1 MESVKTL
8 SLNIIELFSSVQ
20 GETSTSGRPC
30 TFVRL
35 ARCNLRC
42 SWCDSEYSFKK
53 GSPYTLLDIL
63 DFVKSQGFKEVC
75 ITGGEPLLQKNV
87 YPLIRTLCDEGYSV
101 QIETGGSLP
110 IKEIDKRACVI
121 LDIKCPGSGMHEKN
135 LWSNFEHLKPHDE
148 VKFVLKNRLDYD
160 YAKKCIAQYS
170 LSDSKV
176 EVLLSPVFDVL
187 DPKEIISW
195 IQKDQLHF
203 VRLNLQIH
211 KFIWEPH
218 TIGV

>member
-1 MESVKTL
+1 MKCAKTL

-35 ARCNLRC
+35 AKCNLRC
-42 SWCDSEYSFKK
+42 SWCDSKYSFKK
-53 GSPYTLLDIL
+53 GLPHTLLDIL

-87 YPLIRTLCDEGYSV
+87 YPLIKVLCDEGYSV
-101 QIETGGSLP
+101 QVETGGSLS
-110 IKEIDKRACVI
+110 IEEIDKRARVI
-121 LDIKCPGSGMHEKN
+121 LDIKCPGSGMDEKN
-135 LWSNFEHLKPHDE
+135 LWSNIDSLKPHDE
-148 VKFVLKNRLDYD
+148 IKFVLKNRLDYD
-160 YAKKCIAQYS
+160 YAKKLIDQYS
-170 LSDSKV
+170 LLNLNV
-176 EVLLSPVFDVL
+176 EILLSPVFDVL
-187 DPKEIISW
+187 DPKELISW

-203 VRLNLQIH
+203 VRLNMQVH

-218 TIGV
+218 TVGV